1 MFTDLLFI
9 YGTLLP
15 GLRLEHEMQC
25 AKPMGAAQ
33 VRGHLYDI
41 GSYPG
46 LTDGDGLVK
55 GEIYR
60 VTPEHLQR
68 LDAVEEVVSG
78 DRSASLYWREPI
90 EVVSGPLALQFVWVY
105 RFNRSVNGR
114 RRVPYGDYRRY
125 LSES

>member
-1 MFTDLLFI
+1 MFSDLLFI

-15 GLRLEHEMQC
+15 GLRLAHEMQG
-25 AKPMGAAQ
+25 AEPMGTAQ
-33 VRGHLYDI
+33 VRGYLYDI

-68 LDAVEEVVSG
+68 LDVVEDVVSG
-78 DRSASLYWREPI
+78 DRSASLYCREPI
-90 EVVSGPLALQFVWVY
+90 EVVSGPFALQFVWVY
-105 RFNRSVNGR
+105 RFNRTVNGLR
-114 RRVPYGDYRRY
+114 RIPEGDYRRY
-125 LSES
+125 LSAI